1 MDDIAN
7 DRPAALLYGDFGKRS
22 VEFRNGLWSMFMD
35 KGTRTTMPAWET
47 AARVTVARFRL
58 DAARAKDRS
67 EFDTLAA
74 ELARVSPEFAR
85 LWSEYDVVEVTEG
98 SKEIGHHGSRV
109 DGEGTDAMRLAA
121 RIERQGEQGVR
132 RLRLSVRF
140 PLVVG
145 ASLELRILE
154 VDPRAA
160 VPARRQR
167 HHPGAIRLA
176 QRWPESRREL
186 EVADVLDASDAC
198 EGRARR
204 VERSRTDDHRRSG
217 VGQRP
222 GGLDSDP
229 RVTTGDDGD
238 GAVQIAVPDSL
249 ARGRPLAVPG
259 MDGCLLGFHAP
270 ESNGTRAEG
279 KRVSSSQVPR

>member
-1 MDDIAN
+1 MTSRTIG
-7 DRPAALLYGDFGKRS
+7 RKGTRRRALGLRREEVARLAD
-22 VEFRNGLWSMFMD
+22 VLWSMFMD
-35 KGTRTTMPAWET
+35 KGMRTTMPAWET

-186 EVADVLDASDAC
+186 EVADVIRRELRLEPARIAYERRRHDSRVVHEHVERPARRHEAC
-198 EGRARR
+198 GERIDRRR
-204 VERSRTDDHRRSG
+204 VEEID
-217 VGQRP
+217 
-222 GGLDSDP
+222 
-229 RVTTGDDGD
+229 
-238 GAVQIAVPDSL
+238 
-249 ARGRPLAVPG
+249 
-259 MDGCLLGFHAP
+259 
-270 ESNGTRAEG
+270 
-279 KRVSSSQVPR
+279 VSSSMRAMPARAARAVSSVRAPTITVAPASVSARVVSIPIPA